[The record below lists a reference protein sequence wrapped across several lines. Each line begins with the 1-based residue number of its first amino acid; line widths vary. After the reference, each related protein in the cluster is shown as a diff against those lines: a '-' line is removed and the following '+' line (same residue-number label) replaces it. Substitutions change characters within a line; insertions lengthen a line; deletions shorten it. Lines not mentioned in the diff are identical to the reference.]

1 MRRQQLH
8 IPLGREIH
16 RRRICFLTFYK
27 ADAHDVS
34 LHVFQEE
41 PDALE
46 TARVPRPPTRAG
58 DTARELVGFVSVRH
72 APCEL

>member
-1 MRRQQLH
+1 MRRLQIY

-16 RRRICFLTFYK
+16 RRRICLLTLNK

-34 LHVFQEE
+34 LHVFEEE

-46 TARVPRPPTRAG
+46 TTSISRPPTRTG
-58 DTARELVGFVSVRH
+58 DATWKLVTFVSVRH
-72 APCEL
+72 ASCEL